1 MPVRFPPPYVG
12 GYRYWS
18 GEGES
23 RGPEDTA
30 FEDGQDVSKSNYLCA
45 RGGEALGLG
54 IPAVPPERGRRTA
67 GGLQGSTEAPVFRSL
82 GP

>member
-12 GYRYWS
+12 GYRHWS

-30 FEDGQDVSKSNYLCA
+30 FEDGQDVSKSSYLCA
-45 RGGEALGLG
+45 RCGEALGLG
-54 IPAVPPERGRRTA
+54 ISAVPAECERRTA
-67 GGLQGSTEAPVFRSL
+67 GGLQGSAEGPVFRSL
-82 GP
+82 DP